1 MKIEKSTF
9 EQHVRLFDQGA
20 VIFRENDEGS
30 EMFIIIQ
37 GLVEIRKTT
46 GASSSKIL
54 TTLQKGDMFGE
65 MAIIEKQPRSATAV
79 AVQPTRVLVLNEKLY
94 ESMIGSNPDFARKM
108 NKVLSERIR
117 RADAIIQ
124 NIMTTNRQNQLW
136 AGLVQYA
143 KESGV
148 QTFKGSRVSVAEFT
162 SWAVAHLG
170 ISEKDVQGIVAQLL
184 KRGVVAYSARGKD
197 EILIEPREGVVLPEA

>member
-1 MKIEKSTF
+1 MRIDKSTF
-9 EQHVRLFDQGA
+9 EQHVRFFNQGQ
-20 VIFRENDEGS
+20 VIFKENDEGA

-37 GLVEIRKTT
+37 GLVEIRKST
-46 GASSSKIL
+46 GSSSSKIL

-94 ESMIGSNPDFARKM
+94 DKMLGSNPDFARKM
-108 NKVLSERIR
+108 NRVLSERVR

-124 NIMTTNRQNQLW
+124 NIMSTNRQNQLW

-143 KESGV
+143 REKGES
-148 QTFKGSRVSVAEFT
+148 TFKGSRVNIEEFT
-162 SWAVAHLG
+162 QWAVQHLG
-170 ISEKDVQGIVAQLL
+170 MTDKDVQGILAQFLR
-184 KRGVVAYSARGKD
+184 RGVVSYSARGKE
-197 EILIEPREGVVLPEA
+197 EIIIEPKEGVALPSG